1 MSIDFTPGMINTYHG
16 DIYNRTTDTD
26 NVKTPDT
33 PMWPCDNQEEQQPI
47 NFSLSEEGY
56 NAEQFDL
63 AQQQLQQINA
73 YHTNTTYTNADY
85 SKIVAQ
91 LVSLINNIETISST
105 PLTQQTQ
112 SILNQINN
120 IRYEKNKNS
129 ECRIIVVANP
139 KPDKAIITKISVEEG
154 IPVRFSVQTMFSDTN
169 FIAEQRADLPT
180 NIKDIQSLYQK
191 MTKLYIE
198 HSENKNRMKV
208 FAGTNFID
216 FNMTGQNLSG
226 FVLTLSRFYF
236 EDLLNINFTDANLG
250 DTIFS
255 HKEHPTPK
263 LYKDEQYLD
272 KQIEGLFSTLLTIND
287 NFLRAKA
294 EIAST
299 IIKFLEARITNIS
312 YNDILKYQQEFKKQC
327 YKQVKAFT
335 TLSRY
340 NKIQTWAEMSEYQ
353 FEVFQYE
360 TLNPKKMS
368 YAPYLKRSLPDEKTI
383 NYGVE
388 IETPTGKRIRLSNH
402 YQNIIP

>member
-1 MSIDFTPGMINTYHG
+1 MSIDFTPGIINTYHG
-16 DIYNRTTDTD
+16 DIYNCTTNTD

-33 PMWPCDNQEEQQPI
+33 SKWPCDNWEEQQPI
-47 NFSLSEEGY
+47 NSTFSGEGY
-56 NAEQFDL
+56 NPEQFDL

-73 YHTNTTYTNADY
+73 CHTNTTYTNADY
-85 SKIVAQ
+85 SKVVVQ

-112 SILNQINN
+112 SILNQIHN
-120 IRYEKNKNS
+120 IRYEKKNKS
-129 ECRIIVVANP
+129 AECRIIVVANP

-154 IPVRFSVQTMFSDTN
+154 IPITFSVQTMFSDTN

-250 DTIFS
+250 DNIFYI
-255 HKEHPTPK
+255 KN
-263 LYKDEQYLD
+263 
-272 KQIEGLFSTLLTIND
+272 TLPPNYIKMDNILT
-287 NFLRAKA
+287 
-294 EIAST
+294 
-299 IIKFLEARITNIS
+299 
-312 YNDILKYQQEFKKQC
+312 
-327 YKQVKAFT
+327 
-335 TLSRY
+335 
-340 NKIQTWAEMSEYQ
+340 NKSKVY
-353 FEVFQYE
+353 FQ
-360 TLNPKKMS
+360 
-368 YAPYLKRSLPDEKTI
+368 
-383 NYGVE
+383 
-388 IETPTGKRIRLSNH
+388 H
-402 YQNIIP
+402 Y

>member
-16 DIYNRTTDTD
+16 DIYNRTIDTN

-33 PMWPCDNQEEQQPI
+33 PMWPCDNREEQQPI
-47 NFSLSEEGY
+47 NSTFSGEGY
-56 NAEQFDL
+56 NPEQYDL
-63 AQQQLQQINA
+63 ARQHLPQIYA
-73 YHTNTTYTNADY
+73 CRTNTKYTNADY
-85 SKIVAQ
+85 SKVVAQ
-91 LVSLINNIETISST
+91 LVSLITNIESISST
-105 PLTQQTQ
+105 PLTRQAQGL
-112 SILNQINN
+112 LNQINN
-120 IRYEKNKNS
+120 IRYEKNKS
-129 ECRIIVVANP
+129 AECRIIVVANP

-154 IPVRFSVQTMFSDTN
+154 MPTTFSVQTMFSDTN

-236 EDLLNINFTDANLG
+236 EDLLNINFTDANLC

-272 KQIEGLFSTLLTIND
+272 KQIEGLFSTLLTIYD

-299 IIKFLEARITNIS
+299 IIELLEIRVNNLS
-312 YNDILKYQQEFKKQC
+312 YNDIMKYQQEFQKEC
-327 YKQVKAFT
+327 YKQVKKFT
-335 TLSRY
+335 LPSRY
-340 NKIQTWAEMSEYQ
+340 NRIQKWAEMSEYQ
-353 FEVFQYE
+353 FEIFQHDMFH
-360 TLNPKKMS
+360 PKKMS

-383 NYGVE
+383 NYGVK

>member
-63 AQQQLQQINA
+63 AQQQFQQINA
-73 YHTNTTYTNADY
+73 CHTNTTYTNADY
-85 SKIVAQ
+85 SKVVAQ

-120 IRYEKNKNS
+120 IRYEKNKS
-129 ECRIIVVANP
+129 AECRIIVVANP

-154 IPVRFSVQTMFSDTN
+154 IPITFSVQTMFSDTN

-216 FNMTGQNLSG
+216 FNMTGQDLSG

-236 EDLLNINFTDANLG
+236 EDLLNVNFTDANLF

-255 HKEHPTPK
+255 HKENPITK
-263 LYKDEQYLD
+263 LHKDEQYVD
-272 KQIEGLFSTLLTIND
+272 KQINGLFSTLLTIND
-287 NFLRAKA
+287 NSLRAKA

-299 IIKFLEARITNIS
+299 IIELLETKVNNLS
-312 YNDILKYQQEFKKQC
+312 YNDIIKYQQEFQKEC
-327 YKQVKAFT
+327 YKQVKNFT
-335 TLSRY
+335 TPSRY
-340 NKIQTWAEMSEYQ
+340 NRIQKWAQMSEYQ
-353 FEVFQYE
+353 LEIFQND
-360 TLNPKKMS
+360 TFHPKKMS

>member
-47 NFSLSEEGY
+47 NSPFSGEGY
-56 NAEQFDL
+56 TPEQYDL
-63 AQQQLQQINA
+63 ARQHLPQIYA
-73 YHTNTTYTNADY
+73 CHTNTTYTNADY
-85 SKIVAQ
+85 SKVVVQ

-120 IRYEKNKNS
+120 IRYEKNKS
-129 ECRIIVVANP
+129 AECRIIVVANP

-154 IPVRFSVQTMFSDTN
+154 IPITFSVQTMFSDTN

-250 DTIFS
+250 DTIFYI
-255 HKEHPTPK
+255 KN
-263 LYKDEQYLD
+263 
-272 KQIEGLFSTLLTIND
+272 TLPPNYIKMDNILT
-287 NFLRAKA
+287 
-294 EIAST
+294 
-299 IIKFLEARITNIS
+299 
-312 YNDILKYQQEFKKQC
+312 
-327 YKQVKAFT
+327 
-335 TLSRY
+335 
-340 NKIQTWAEMSEYQ
+340 NKSKVY
-353 FEVFQYE
+353 FQ
-360 TLNPKKMS
+360 
-368 YAPYLKRSLPDEKTI
+368 
-383 NYGVE
+383 
-388 IETPTGKRIRLSNH
+388 H
-402 YQNIIP
+402 Y

>member
-1 MSIDFTPGMINTYHG
+1 MSIYFTPCMINTYHG

-73 YHTNTTYTNADY
+73 CHTNTTYTNADY
-85 SKIVAQ
+85 SKVVAQ
-91 LVSLINNIETISST
+91 LVKLINNIETISST

-154 IPVRFSVQTMFSDTN
+154 MPVRFSVQTVSSENKNFSG
-169 FIAEQRADLPT
+169 QRTDLPT
-180 NIKDIQSLYQK
+180 DIKDIQSLYQK
-191 MTKLYIE
+191 MTRLYIE
-198 HSENKNRMKV
+198 HSENENRMKV

-216 FNMTGQNLSG
+216 FNMTGQDLSG

-299 IIKFLEARITNIS
+299 IIKFLEARITNLS
-312 YNDILKYQQEFKKQC
+312 YNDILKYQQEFQKQC

-368 YAPYLKRSLPDEKTI
+368 RTPYLKRPLPNEKDI

>member
-73 YHTNTTYTNADY
+73 CHTNTTYTNADY
-85 SKIVAQ
+85 SKVVAQ
-91 LVSLINNIETISST
+91 LVKLINNIETISST

-129 ECRIIVVANP
+129 ESKIIVVFNP
-139 KPDKAIITKISVEEG
+139 KPNKPIITKILVEEG
-154 IPVRFSVQTMFSDTN
+154 IPVRFSVQTVSSENKNFSG
-169 FIAEQRADLPT
+169 QRTDLPT
-180 NIKDIQSLYQK
+180 DIKDIQSLYQK
-191 MTKLYIE
+191 MTRLYIE
-198 HSENKNRMKV
+198 HSENENRMKV

-216 FNMTGQNLSG
+216 FNMTGQDLSG

-236 EDLLNINFTDANLG
+236 EDLLNVNFTDANLF

-255 HKEHPTPK
+255 
-263 LYKDEQYLD
+263 
-272 KQIEGLFSTLLTIND
+272 
-287 NFLRAKA
+287 
-294 EIAST
+294 
-299 IIKFLEARITNIS
+299 
-312 YNDILKYQQEFKKQC
+312 
-327 YKQVKAFT
+327 V
-335 TLSRY
+335 
-340 NKIQTWAEMSEYQ
+340 M
-353 FEVFQYE
+353 
-360 TLNPKKMS
+360 
-368 YAPYLKRSLPDEKTI
+368 
-383 NYGVE
+383 
-388 IETPTGKRIRLSNH
+388 TPT
-402 YQNIIP
+402 Y

>member
-91 LVSLINNIETISST
+91 LVSLITNIETISST

>member
-1 MSIDFTPGMINTYHG
+1 MSIYFTPCMINTYHG

-73 YHTNTTYTNADY
+73 CHTNTTYTNADY
-85 SKIVAQ
+85 SKVVAQ
-91 LVSLINNIETISST
+91 LVKLINNIETISST

-154 IPVRFSVQTMFSDTN
+154 MPVRFSVQTVSSENKNFSG
-169 FIAEQRADLPT
+169 QRTDLPT
-180 NIKDIQSLYQK
+180 DIKDIQSLYQK
-191 MTKLYIE
+191 MTRLYIE
-198 HSENKNRMKV
+198 HSENENRMKV

-216 FNMTGQNLSG
+216 FNVTGQDLSG

-236 EDLLNINFTDANLG
+236 EDLLNINFTAANLG

-287 NFLRAKA
+287 NLLRAKA

-299 IIKFLEARITNIS
+299 IIKFLEARITNLS
-312 YNDILKYQQEFKKQC
+312 YNDILKYQQEFQKQC

-368 YAPYLKRSLPDEKTI
+368 HTPYLKRPLPNEKDI

-388 IETPTGKRIRLSNH
+388 IEIPSGKRIRLSNH

>member
-47 NFSLSEEGY
+47 NSPFSGEGY
-56 NAEQFDL
+56 NPEQYDL
-63 AQQQLQQINA
+63 ARQHLPQIYA
-73 YHTNTTYTNADY
+73 CHTNTTYTNADY

-91 LVSLINNIETISST
+91 IVSLINNIETISST

-169 FIAEQRADLPT
+169 FITEQRADLPT

-226 FVLTLSRFYF
+226 FVLTLSRFY
-236 EDLLNINFTDANLG
+236 
-250 DTIFS
+250 
-255 HKEHPTPK
+255 
-263 LYKDEQYLD
+263 
-272 KQIEGLFSTLLTIND
+272 
-287 NFLRAKA
+287 
-294 EIAST
+294 
-299 IIKFLEARITNIS
+299 
-312 YNDILKYQQEFKKQC
+312 
-327 YKQVKAFT
+327 
-335 TLSRY
+335 
-340 NKIQTWAEMSEYQ
+340 
-353 FEVFQYE
+353 
-360 TLNPKKMS
+360 
-368 YAPYLKRSLPDEKTI
+368 
-383 NYGVE
+383 
-388 IETPTGKRIRLSNH
+388 
-402 YQNIIP
+402 

>member
-255 HKEHPTPK
+255 HKEHPTPN

>member
-73 YHTNTTYTNADY
+73 CHTNTTYTNADY
-85 SKIVAQ
+85 SKVVAQ
-91 LVSLINNIETISST
+91 LVKLINNIETISST

-120 IRYEKNKNS
+120 IRYEKNKS
-129 ECRIIVVANP
+129 AECRIIVVANP

-154 IPVRFSVQTMFSDTN
+154 IPVRFSVQTVSSENKNFSG
-169 FIAEQRADLPT
+169 QRTDLPT
-180 NIKDIQSLYQK
+180 DIKDIQSLYQK
-191 MTKLYIE
+191 MTRLYIE
-198 HSENKNRMKV
+198 HSENENRMKV

-216 FNMTGQNLSG
+216 FNMTGQDLSG

-236 EDLLNINFTDANLG
+236 EDLLNVNFTDANLF

-255 HKEHPTPK
+255 HKENPITK
-263 LYKDEQYLD
+263 LHKDEQYVD
-272 KQIEGLFSTLLTIND
+272 KQINGLFSTLLTIND
-287 NFLRAKA
+287 NSLRAKA
-294 EIAST
+294 EIAS
-299 IIKFLEARITNIS
+299 IIIELLETRVNNLS
-312 YNDILKYQQEFKKQC
+312 YNDIIKYQKEFQKEC
-327 YKQVKAFT
+327 YKLVKDFT
-335 TLSRY
+335 TPSRY
-340 NKIQTWAEMSEYQ
+340 NRIKKWAQMSEYQ
-353 FEVFQYE
+353 FEIFQHDKFH
-360 TLNPKKMS
+360 LKKMS

>member
-191 MTKLYIE
+191 MTKLYIK

>member
-1 MSIDFTPGMINTYHG
+1 MSIDFTPGIINTYHG
-16 DIYNRTTDTD
+16 DIYNCTTNTD

-33 PMWPCDNQEEQQPI
+33 PKWPCDNREEQHPI
-47 NFSLSEEGY
+47 NSTFSGEGY
-56 NAEQFDL
+56 NPEQFDL

-73 YHTNTTYTNADY
+73 CHTNTTYTNADY
-85 SKIVAQ
+85 SKVVVQ

-105 PLTQQTQ
+105 PLTRQAQGL
-112 SILNQINN
+112 LNQINN
-120 IRYEKNKNS
+120 IRYEKNKS
-129 ECRIIVVANP
+129 AECRIIVVANP

-154 IPVRFSVQTMFSDTN
+154 IPITFSVQTMFSDTN

-198 HSENKNRMKV
+198 HSENENRMEAL
-208 FAGTNFID
+208 AGCDFID
-216 FNMTGQNLSG
+216 FNMTGQDMSRL
-226 FVLTLSRFYF
+226 VLTLSNFYF

-250 DTIFS
+250 DTIFL

-263 LYKDEQYLD
+263 LYKDGQYLD

-294 EIAST
+294 EIASR
-299 IIKFLEARITNIS
+299 IIDFLEAKVVNLS
-312 YNDILKYQQEFKKQC
+312 FDDILKYKQEFKKIC
-327 YKQVKAFT
+327 YKQLQEFT
-335 TLSRY
+335 TPSLY
-340 NKIQTWAEMSEYQ
+340 NKIQKWATMSKNE
-353 FEVFQYE
+353 FIAFHYE
-360 TLNPKKMS
+360 TLQPEKIS
-368 YAPYLKRSLPDEKTI
+368 YPFYLKRDLPNEKDI

>member
-73 YHTNTTYTNADY
+73 CHTNTTYTNADY
-85 SKIVAQ
+85 SKVVAQ
-91 LVSLINNIETISST
+91 LVKLINNIETISST

-120 IRYEKNKNS
+120 IRYEKNKS
-129 ECRIIVVANP
+129 AECRIIVVANP
-139 KPDKAIITKISVEEG
+139 KPDKAIITKIRVEEG

-180 NIKDIQSLYQK
+180 NIKDIQNLYQK

-255 HKEHPTPK
+255 HKEHPTQK

-312 YNDILKYQQEFKKQC
+312 YND
-327 YKQVKAFT
+327 
-335 TLSRY
+335 
-340 NKIQTWAEMSEYQ
+340 
-353 FEVFQYE
+353 
-360 TLNPKKMS
+360 
-368 YAPYLKRSLPDEKTI
+368 
-383 NYGVE
+383 
-388 IETPTGKRIRLSNH
+388 
-402 YQNIIP
+402 